1 MSWLKKVLTSALV
14 RQMVAAIF
22 LVVADHLRDRVR
34 HGKQSHGTDPHEA
47 DFRSTSGWF

>member
-1 MSWLKKVLTSALV
+1 MSWLKTVLTSALV
-14 RQMVAAIF
+14 RQMAAAIF

-34 HGKQSHGTDPHEA
+34 HGKQSRGTDPYEA